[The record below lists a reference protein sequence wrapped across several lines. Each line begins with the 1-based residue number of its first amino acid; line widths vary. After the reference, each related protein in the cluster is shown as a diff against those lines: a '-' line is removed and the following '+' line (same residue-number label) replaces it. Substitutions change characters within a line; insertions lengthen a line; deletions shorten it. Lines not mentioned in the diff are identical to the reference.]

1 MCHSSGDAH
10 PSQPPERHVSDAPAE
25 SSLSFERIVFFSDA
39 VYAIV
44 ITLLVLPLAAEFE
57 APDED
62 TNLAH
67 VLGELWP
74 HILSFLISF
83 LVIGQ
88 FWMAHHRMYRMIG
101 SYDGGLLWL
110 NLFCLLTVTFM
121 PFPTAVLGAV
131 QDEHNLE
138 VVFYAAALT
147 ATSLAV
153 VLMWTYART
162 HGLLLPEVSPG
173 QIRGF
178 TVGSLVTLAVF
189 VVSVGAAFFGLLA
202 AAICWLAMIPATR
215 LALRRTPVG

>member
-1 MCHSSGDAH
+1 MTPH
-10 PSQPPERHVSDAPAE
+10 PSKPSENHVSDAATEP
-25 SSLSFERIVFFSDA
+25 SLSFERIVFFSDA

-62 TNLAH
+62 THLLH

-74 HILSFLISF
+74 HIISFLISF

-131 QDEHNLE
+131 EDAHNLE
-138 VVFYAAALT
+138 VVFYAASLT
-147 ATSLAV
+147 ATSLAL

-162 HGLLLPEVSPG
+162 HDLLTPGLRPE

-189 VVSVGAAFFGLLA
+189 VVSVGAAFLGLLA
-202 AAICWLAMIPATR
+202 AAICWVAMIPVTR
-215 LALRRTPVG
+215 VALQRSRSS